1 MKKLIDEQE
10 SEWEAKAQQVRN
22 EYWVEWFCIL
32 FVLRSVCLVF
42 CCLVLS
48 YCCVRL
54 TCIILCYAVV
64 FGVEWCCVLVLSTM
78 FCCHA
83 ALWYC
88 VKLLFCVK
96 GPCPPPPKFKLRSA
110 VPVLCCVVLQ
120 SEVVSFCCN
129 AVPCFVVVYCIASCF
144 VMLCCIVSCLC
155 CPVVFCRVV
164 SKDVQLSLTKNSNF
178 LFLGISRLFGNGE
191 TFSRGIG
198 SQGNRQ
204 RSLNAS

>member
-1 MKKLIDEQE
+1 MLLCLVLNGVVFLCCLLCSVVMLRCGIVL
-10 SEWEAKAQQVRN
+10 S
-22 EYWVEWFCIL
+22 CC
-32 FVLRSVCLVF
+32 FVLRD
-42 CCLVLS
+42 
-48 YCCVRL
+48 
-54 TCIILCYAVV
+54 
-64 FGVEWCCVLVLSTM
+64 
-78 FCCHA
+78 HA
-83 ALWYC
+83 PQL
-88 VKLLFCVK
+88 
-96 GPCPPPPKFKLRSA
+96 KLRSA